1 MKHLSEKTKD
11 FVANSS
17 DEERIL
23 RVKKI
28 KWIGYDKAIEVIK
41 NFKELSEYPECSR
54 MPNILLVGESNNGKT
69 AIIEKFAQLNPAYMD
84 ENYNSINPVLL
95 IQAPPEPDERR
106 LYNIIL
112 EKLFAPYK
120 TSEKLDSRQQR
131 VKNLLQKLK
140 VKIIIIDEIHH
151 ILAGVPTKQRKF
163 LNVLKFLSNDLRI
176 SLVCVGTSDAF
187 NALNSDPQTA
197 NRFNPIILSRWN
209 YDKEFK
215 RLLLSFE
222 KLLPLKEESNLIEDS
237 LSRKILAMSEGLIG
251 EIAKILE
258 LSAILAIES
267 NIEKITPNI
276 LSNIHYISPS
286 DRKKMIYK
294 L

>member
-1 MKHLSEKTKD
+1 MKHLSEKTKN
-11 FVANSS
+11 FVANSTN
-17 DEERIL
+17 EERIL
-23 RVKKI
+23 RIKKI
-28 KWIGYDKAIEVIK
+28 KWIGYNKAIEVIK
-41 NFKELSEYPECSR
+41 NFKDLSEYPECSR

-69 AIIEKFAQLNPAYMD
+69 AIIEKFAELNPAYMD

-197 NRFNPIILSRWN
+197 NRFNPIILSRWS

-222 KLLPLKEESNLIEDS
+222 KLMPLKEESNLIEES
-237 LSRKILAMSEGLIG
+237 ISRKILAMSEGLIG

-276 LSNIHYISPS
+276 LNNINYTSPS